1 MKDDIRPLG
10 NEEEFGKLLAEMV
23 ADQAPR
29 MFAVVQEYGERI
41 DGRIAAWGMAF
52 DEHAAVVDVRG
63 NVFISTESAEAS
75 LRRFELG
82 REITPRVVW
91 VEQK

>member
-1 MKDDIRPLG
+1 MTDEITPLG
-10 NEEEFGKLLAEMV
+10 DEEEFGRLLSEMV
-23 ADQAPR
+23 TDQAPR

-52 DEHAAVVDVRG
+52 DEHASVVDVRG
-63 NVFISTESAEAS
+63 NIFISTESAEAS

-82 REITPRVVW
+82 REVTPRVVW